1 MCSTEDV
8 PSSMTCDGVRCEELL
23 VICPVGTTGD
33 LVNRQTTL
41 YLVSRPMDDLLDSEM
56 VGIKIT
62 RRSREHGFF
71 IAFSKSHVG
80 SDLLPG
86 AIQHAS
92 LHFPCGKLT
101 AQGHTVNDDSVQ
113 RQISLSLP

>member
-8 PSSMTCDGVRCEELL
+8 ASSMTCDGVRCEELL

-33 LVNRQTTL
+33 LVNRQMTL
-41 YLVSRPMDDLLDSEM
+41 YLVSRRWMISSIPRWL
-56 VGIKIT
+56 GIKIT

-71 IAFSKSHVG
+71 TAFSKSHVG
-80 SDLLPG
+80 SDLLSG
-86 AIQHAS
+86 VIQHAS
-92 LHFPCGKLT
+92 LHVPCGKLT

-113 RQISLSLP
+113 RQILLSLP